1 MSESE
6 KAFVPNAITLIT
18 ILLSSM
24 VILMGAAAVAP
35 ALMPMKEHFGESEFL
50 VSLVVSLPSL
60 SVALTGFGMGIL
72 ADRLGKVRV
81 FFIAMVIF
89 TIAGTISFFLENF
102 YLILVFRFIL
112 GVGITGISLTSTA
125 LIGEY
130 YTGMSR
136 AKVIGYQAAAIGV
149 GTLILETL
157 GGSLAD
163 IGWNYPF
170 LIYLIGIPIILLGLI
185 SIKDP
190 SRIVRDPSEHGDEM
204 PETLDIPNLKRKIA
218 FCYVMVFMEMFLMFT
233 VPMNF
238 SYYISEMGQPYV
250 MMGILL
256 GIMGVSQAV
265 FSILYTRR
273 ATRLSDYN
281 AFALSFAMMGTS
293 LALLYVQFLPVTLV
307 SMMLMGCSLG
317 LLMPTVIARLS
328 MLSTRKSSGKVM
340 GGYSVFLNLS
350 NFITTLVFTP
360 ILALFGGYCNSYLVM
375 GLIGLGVM
383 VAVLAVKVRDNP
395 ETPAEIRTKPV
406 PSNPEEFPSMYSSIL
421 VATDGS
427 ENSEYAV
434 RNAVNIAKKNA
445 APLTVLYVIDP
456 TSLSNL
462 AGALDSKE
470 NIEAAALNASADA
483 FARSRE
489 MCASAGVELD
499 TKVLVGQ
506 PAEMIAQESANHD
519 LVVCGSVGRTNAKR
533 AMLGSV
539 AEKVVRSAYCPVL
552 VCRKSQE

>member
-1 MSESE
+1 MSDTK

-60 SVALTGFGMGIL
+60 SVAITGFGMGIL

-89 TIAGTISFFLENF
+89 TVSGTISFFLENF
-102 YLILVFRFIL
+102 PLILVFRFIL
-112 GVGITGISLTSTA
+112 GVGITGISLTTTA

-130 YTGMSR
+130 YTGMTR

-149 GTLILETL
+149 GTLVLETL

-170 LIYLIGIPIILLGLI
+170 LIYLIGVPIILLGLI
-185 SIKDP
+185 SVKDP
-190 SRIVRDPSEHGDEM
+190 SRMVRDTSSQENGM
-204 PETLDIPNLKRKIA
+204 PETLDIPNLRGKIA
-218 FCYVMVFMEMFLMFT
+218 FCYAMVFLEMFLMFT

-238 SYYISEMGQPYV
+238 SYYISEMDQPYV

-281 AFALSFAMMGTS
+281 AFALAFAMMGAS
-293 LALLYVQFLPVTLV
+293 LVLLYIQLLPVTLI
-307 SMMLMGCSLG
+307 SMILMGCSLG

-350 NFITTLVFTP
+350 NFITTIVFTP
-360 ILALFGGYCNSYLVM
+360 ILAVFGGYCNSYLVM
-375 GLIGLGVM
+375 GIIGFAVM
-383 VAVLAVKVRDNP
+383 VAVLAIKARDRSAA
-395 ETPAEIRTKPV
+395 PAVVRTKTV
-406 PSNPEEFPSMYSSIL
+406 PRDPGEFPSMYSSIL

-427 ENSEYAV
+427 ENSDYAV
-434 RNAVNIAKKNA
+434 RNAVNIAKKNG

-456 TSLSNL
+456 SSLSNI
-462 AGALDSKE
+462 AGALDSAE
-470 NIEAAALNASADA
+470 NIESAALNASADA
-483 FARSRE
+483 FAKSGE
-489 MCASAGVELD
+489 LCASAGVELN
-499 TKVLVGQ
+499 TKVLIGQ
-506 PAEMIAQESANHD
+506 PADMITQESANHD

-533 AMLGSV
+533 AVLGSV

>member
-1 MSESE
+1 MQ
-6 KAFVPNAITLIT
+6 KQQNAFVPNAITLVT

-50 VSLVVSLPSL
+50 VSLVVGLPSL
-60 SVALTGFGMGIL
+60 SVAITGFGMGIL

-81 FFIAMVIF
+81 FFIAMIIF
-89 TIAGTISFFLENF
+89 TISGTISFFLENF
-102 YLILVFRFIL
+102 PLILVFRFIL
-112 GVGITGISLTSTA
+112 GVGITGISLTITA

-130 YTGMSR
+130 YTGMTR

-170 LIYLIGIPIILLGLI
+170 LIYLIGVPIILLGLI

-190 SRIVRDPSEHGDEM
+190 SHIVRNPSEHGDEM
-204 PETLDIPNLKRKIA
+204 PETLDVPNLKGRIA

-238 SYYISEMGQPYV
+238 SYYISEMDQPYV

-281 AFALSFAMMGTS
+281 AFALAFAMMGAS
-293 LALLYVQFLPVTLV
+293 LVLLYIQFLPVTLV
-307 SMMLMGCSLG
+307 SMILMGCSLG

-328 MLSTRKSSGKVM
+328 MLSTRSSSGKVM

-360 ILALFGGYCNSYLVM
+360 ILAIFGGYCNSYLVM
-375 GLIGLGVM
+375 GIIGFVVM
-383 VAVLAVKVRDNP
+383 IAVLMFKTRDKTA
-395 ETPAEIRTKPV
+395 EPAEVRAKPL
-406 PSNPEEFPSMYSSIL
+406 PKNPEEFPSMYDSVL

-427 ENSEYAV
+427 ENSDFAV
-434 RNAVNIAKKNA
+434 RNAVNIAKKND
-445 APLTVLYVIDP
+445 APLTVLFVIDP
-456 TSLSNL
+456 SAMSNL
-462 AGALDSKE
+462 AGALDSSE
-470 NIEAAALNASADA
+470 NIEKAALSASANA
-483 FARSRE
+483 FARAGE
-489 MCASAGVELD
+489 MCDSAGVKLN

-506 PAEMIAQESANHD
+506 AADMITQESANHD

-539 AEKVVRSAYCPVL
+539 AEKVVCSAYCPVL